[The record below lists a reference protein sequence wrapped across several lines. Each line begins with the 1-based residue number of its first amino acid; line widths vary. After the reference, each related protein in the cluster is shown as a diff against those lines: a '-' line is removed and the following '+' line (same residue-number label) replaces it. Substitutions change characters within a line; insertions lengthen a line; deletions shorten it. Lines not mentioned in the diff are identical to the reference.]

1 MEHRSGI
8 SFPVHSYSWE
18 PLSELQLTA
27 GQLCTTQLEGPS
39 FTSVQWKGGP
49 WNWALWWLCVL
60 SPPLPFHAPSLEGKR
75 SWSLGGHCFLLFVFF
90 FFAKGL
96 LPVSELWL
104 LPPKLSLQLQCTD
117 GLRGCVYMCVRTCVC
132 ILGRG
137 VYF

>member
-1 MEHRSGI
+1 MEFPFLFIATHGNPCRSCSLQLGSCALHNLKGHRSHLFSGR
-8 SFPVHSYSWE
+8 
-18 PLSELQLTA
+18 
-27 GQLCTTQLEGPS
+27 
-39 FTSVQWKGGP
+39 GGP